1 MTQRVLVVDLELL
14 GRFGVLIDLAYRRF
28 IFSVMFIVAVIV
40 VIYGA
45 ARRVLGEKP
54 SQGCRRGCEDCVCMG
69 HARVLMKIKAT
80 RLARVPL
87 PGSERKLR
95 SAASD
100 WAQRESGAKDVLHR
114 RSDLPQLG
122 EESKL
127 CNLGEVGDTGA
138 ATRAALKAD
147 NAFHCRHMMITPQLK
162 FMVQVHEAF
171 GELV

>member
-1 MTQRVLVVDLELL
+1 MKAN
-14 GRFGVLIDLAYRRF
+14 GSRR
-28 IFSVMFIVAVIV
+28 
-40 VIYGA
+40 
-45 ARRVLGEKP
+45 
-54 SQGCRRGCEDCVCMG
+54 
-69 HARVLMKIKAT
+69 
-80 RLARVPL
+80 ARVPL
-87 PGSERKLR
+87 RGPLRKPR
-95 SAASD
+95 TAASSS
-100 WAQRESGAKDVLHR
+100 AQRESGAKDVLHR

-147 NAFHCRHMMITPQLK
+147 NAFHCRHVMITPQLK